1 MTPRSDPFRTVLV
14 SSIIVSLV
22 LPCAA
27 RAKTPVA
34 TGTGGAVATISE
46 PASKAALSILNQ
58 GGNAIDAAV
67 AAAATLG
74 VTDPFSCGIGGG
86 GFMVIYLA

>member
-1 MTPRSDPFRTVLV
+1 MMSAKKSHLFSDLTAFTLLATFALNPLASF
-14 SSIIVSLV
+14 
-22 LPCAA
+22 AA
-27 RAKTPVA
+27 SKTPLA

-46 PASKAALSILNQ
+46 PATKAAMQILNQ

-67 AAAATLG
+67 AAAASLG

-86 GFMVIYLA
+86 GLC

>member
-1 MTPRSDPFRTVLV
+1 MSLQRH
-14 SSIIVSLV
+14 SSSLLFISLAVSLSFSATPV
-22 LPCAA
+22 FATN
-27 RAKTPVA
+27 KTPIA
-34 TGTGGAVATISE
+34 TGTGGAVASINET
-46 PASKAALSILNQ
+46 ASLSALKILNQ

-86 GFMVIYLA
+86 GFMLI